1 MNWLSYVKRQKR
13 CWMMTEWQ
21 PIETAPKDRY
31 FLACVGPEKSAVK
44 LMDAIFGDTLPEW
57 ADREQRHIIVARW
70 RPKQR
75 KGRVFMSVTGAAF
88 WATHWAELPN
98 LPTN

>member
-1 MNWLSYVKRQKR
+1 MS
-13 CWMMTEWQ
+13 EWQ

-31 FLACVGPEKSAVK
+31 FLACVGPERSETK
-44 LMDAIFGDTLPEW
+44 LMDAIFGDTQPEW

-75 KGRVFMSVTGAAF
+75 KGRVFMSVTGRSF
-88 WATHWAELPN
+88 WATHWQPLPH
-98 LPTN
+98 LPEETNQD

>member
-1 MNWLSYVKRQKR
+1 
-13 CWMMTEWQ
+13 MTDWQ

-31 FLACVGPEKSAVK
+31 FLACVGPEKSAAK
-44 LMDAIFGDTLPEW
+44 LMDAIFGDTMPEW
-57 ADREQRHIIVARW
+57 ADREQRHIIVARL

-88 WATHWAELPN
+88 WATEWMDLPELPKEQT
-98 LPTN
+98 P